1 MGEVKTKNREERSH
15 VSNGTEG
22 KFPCKLQFFFF
33 LSKSRQKDHK
43 FVFVCIY
50 LESSFYIYNIL
61 T

>member
-1 MGEVKTKNREERSH
+1 MLVMGQRVNSLANSSF
-15 VSNGTEG
+15 V
-22 KFPCKLQFFFF
+22 FF

>member
-1 MGEVKTKNREERSH
+1 MLVMGQRVNSLAN
-15 VSNGTEG
+15 SS
-22 KFPCKLQFFFF
+22 FFF